1 MLTENENSPNN
12 LYLIWNEE
20 RNIKKI
26 VTYRCN
32 VIKEIQ
38 KVTAS
43 NESDEVNSF
52 SSASVTDER
61 FEEFINLA
69 RNVGYSIYK
78 IIRL

>member
-1 MLTENENSPNN
+1 MITENENSPNN

-26 VTYRCN
+26 VTYKCN

-38 KVTAS
+38 KCAHLS
-43 NESDEVNSF
+43 KSIEMKDF

-61 FEEFINLA
+61 FEEFINVA
-69 RNVGYSIYK
+69 KKAGYSIYK